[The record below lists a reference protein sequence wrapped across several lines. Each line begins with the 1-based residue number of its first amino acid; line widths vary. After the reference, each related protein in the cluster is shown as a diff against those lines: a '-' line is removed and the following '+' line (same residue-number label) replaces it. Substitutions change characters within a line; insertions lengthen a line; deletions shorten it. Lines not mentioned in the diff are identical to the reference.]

1 MRFDAFSYVYLL
13 GLLPLLLALYAYG
26 FWRRRRSLAA
36 FVERPLAAR
45 LLPRING
52 TRRWLKALCVV
63 AAAMC
68 LVVALM
74 QPQWGETE
82 EDVPRRGR
90 DLVVVLDTS
99 LSMLAEDAAP
109 NRLEYAKS
117 MVRELVEAVRA
128 EGGHRLGLVTFAGRA
143 TLQSPLTLD
152 YGLFLERLAQADP
165 ARVSIKGTL
174 IGDALRQTL
183 RSFGRLEPG
192 YTDLLLITD
201 GDDHGSLPT
210 HAARLLA
217 DRGIALYVVGV
228 GNPDGAPVPL
238 DDGNGRQTYLMYDG
252 FEVLTRM
259 RTDLLADMALR
270 AEGVYLAAD
279 DGRDALARLYAT
291 RIDDLPRRQLD
302 AESRLV
308 AAQRFQ
314 WFIAAALVL
323 LGAGD
328 GVARTHGGGRVSRA
342 PAPWSRLAERRA
354 AGPAALVGTGR
365 RRLPGGRGR
374 AMRSTWPAST
384 RPRSANTRSPR
395 SFSRMSPKSRSIRAT
410 PGTAASTTTRR
421 STIISRRWIRPI
433 HTSPAGSSTTWGS
446 SSTSR
451 RSTPCRPSRTR

>member
-1 MRFDAFSYVYLL
+1 MRFQAFSCIYLL
-13 GLLPLLLALYAYG
+13 ALLPLLLALYGYG

-36 FVERPLAAR
+36 FIERPLAGR

-52 TRRWLKALCVV
+52 TRRWLKALCLV

-74 QPQWGETE
+74 RPQWGETE
-82 EDVPRRGR
+82 EDAPRRGR
-90 DLVVVLDTS
+90 DLVVMLDTS
-99 LSMLAEDAAP
+99 LSMLAEDVAP

-117 MVRELVEAVRA
+117 MVRELVGAVRA
-128 EGGHRLGLVTFAGRA
+128 EGGHRLALVTFAGRA

-152 YGLFLERLAQADP
+152 YGLFLERLAEADP
-165 ARVSIKGTL
+165 ARVNVKGTL

-183 RSFGRLEPG
+183 QSFGRLEPG

-228 GNPDGAPVPL
+228 GSPDGAPVPL
-238 DDGNGRQTYLMYDG
+238 DDGNGRQTHLMYDG

-259 RTDLLADMALR
+259 HTDLLADMALR

-279 DGRDALARLYAT
+279 EGQNALARLYAT
-291 RIDDLPRRQLD
+291 RIDGLPRRQLD
-302 AESRLV
+302 AASRLV

-323 LGAGD
+323 LGLEMALRERTVAG
-328 GVARTHGGGRVSRA
+328 A
-342 PAPWSRLAERRA
+342 
-354 AGPAALVGTGR
+354 
-365 RRLPGGRGR
+365 
-374 AMRSTWPAST
+374 
-384 RPRSANTRSPR
+384 
-395 SFSRMSPKSRSIRAT
+395 
-410 PGTAASTTTRR
+410 
-421 STIISRRWIRPI
+421 
-433 HTSPAGSSTTWGS
+433 
-446 SSTSR
+446 
-451 RSTPCRPSRTR
+451 